1 MSFLKE
7 KPRIIPMV
15 MRGCCCSI
23 IPYQEIIGN
32 YSVEMRLYHS
42 LYIIP
47 YQEIIGNYSL
57 QAGLVMSAEII
68 PYQEI
73 IGNYS
78 ISTLK
83 LT

>member
-15 MRGCCCSI
+15 MRGCCYPI

-32 YSVEMRLYHS
+32 YSVCGKHLFS
-42 LYIIP
+42 AYIIP
-47 YQEIIGNYSL
+47 YQEIIGNYSYPDC
-57 QAGLVMSAEII
+57 SICKETII

-78 ISTLK
+78 GYNQGGV
-83 LT
+83 

>member
-15 MRGCCCSI
+15 MRGCCCPI

-32 YSVEMRLYHS
+32 YSKGTALS
-42 LYIIP
+42 GLTLIIP
-47 YQEIIGNYSL
+47 YQEIIGNYSRDQKL
-57 QAGLVMSAEII
+57 HRRGGII

-78 ISTLK
+78 SP
-83 LT
+83 

>member
-15 MRGCCCSI
+15 MRGCCY
-23 IPYQEIIGN
+23 P
-32 YSVEMRLYHS
+32 
-42 LYIIP
+42 
-47 YQEIIGNYSL
+47 
-57 QAGLVMSAEII
+57 II

-78 ISTLK
+78 IDEPQTERKFIIPYQEIIGNYSSVSVK
-83 LT
+83 L

>member
-32 YSVEMRLYHS
+32 YSNTKKSTVQEI
-42 LYIIP
+42 IIP
-47 YQEIIGNYSL
+47 YQEIIGNYS
-57 QAGLVMSAEII
+57 QH
-68 PYQEI
+68 
-73 IGNYS
+73 
-78 ISTLK
+78 
-83 LT
+83 

>member
-15 MRGCCCSI
+15 MRGCCYPI

-32 YSVEMRLYHS
+32 YSRSSAGVLGRP
-42 LYIIP
+42 IIP
-47 YQEIIGNYSL
+47 YQEIIGNYSYL
-57 QAGLVMSAEII
+57 PLICESFEII

-78 ISTLK
+78 NSK
-83 LT
+83 

>member
-32 YSVEMRLYHS
+32 YSYMDDI
-42 LYIIP
+42 YIIH
-47 YQEIIGNYSL
+47 
-57 QAGLVMSAEII
+57 EII

-78 ISTLK
+78 EPSGLIGSSEIIPYQEIIGNYS
-83 LT
+83 